1 MGISALNLE
10 SSMARE
16 LAGWLGHTGAGAGGG
31 ESEVTEEIVSASQ

>member
-16 LAGWLGHTGAGAGGG
+16 LAGWLGNTGAGAEGG
-31 ESEVTEEIVSASQ
+31 SLK